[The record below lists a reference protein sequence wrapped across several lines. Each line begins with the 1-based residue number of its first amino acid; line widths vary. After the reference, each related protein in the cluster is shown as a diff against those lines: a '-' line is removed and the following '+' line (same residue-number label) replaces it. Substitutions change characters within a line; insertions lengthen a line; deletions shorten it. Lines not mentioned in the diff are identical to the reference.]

1 MRRRRVG
8 RRQLGRR
15 RFLGT
20 AGAVGTTALAG
31 CTGLFDIKQRA
42 FAAPPLVKNRPDA
55 VYYPTHVEQMR
66 MSGMQTKKGLTC
78 ALTYTYPHRFWLV
91 TGTHTKE
98 VKIQPKDS
106 VHLMP
111 VVWDAET
118 GVVAT
123 DANPQV
129 TVSHSADEVTSFT
142 PWPMLSQP
150 MGYHFG
156 DNVQL
161 PKNDTYDVA
170 VQIGNPSVERTGSL
184 SDAPERVSFSFSLK
198 YDRESLEQ
206 IPWHKL
212 PDKKGKRGAVPHMD
226 MKKLPSCTAP
236 KPNALPGQVV
246 GHAKSGDAVFYAAVV
261 GDASRFGGS
270 SDQSYLAVSPRSP
283 YDRYVLPSMSLSAT
297 LKRGS
302 KTVAHGPL
310 TQTLDPKLSL
320 HYGTPVSSVEAGDK
334 LTLSVGSP
342 PNFARHEGYET
353 AFLKM
358 PSMTL
363 TVPSSFGSNADVSA

>member
-1 MRRRRVG
+1 MR
-8 RRQLGRR
+8 RR
-15 RFLGT
+15 RFLGGASA
-20 AGAVGTTALAG
+20 AGAVALAG
-31 CTGLFDIKQRA
+31 CTDLLNIRQRA

-55 VYYPTHVEQMR
+55 VYYPTHVEEMR
-66 MSGMQTKKGLTC
+66 MSGMQTKSGYAC

-91 TGTHTKE
+91 TGTHTKQVE
-98 VKIQPKDS
+98 IQPNDA

-111 VVWDAET
+111 VIWDAET
-118 GVVAT
+118 GIVAT
-123 DANPQV
+123 DANPQM
-129 TVSHSADEVTSFT
+129 TVRRSGEEVTSLS

-161 PKNDTYDVA
+161 PKDDTYDVE
-170 VQIGNPSVERTGSL
+170 VRIGGSSVKRTGSL
-184 SDAPERVSFSFSLK
+184 ADAPKSATFSFKLDYSQQN
-198 YDRESLEQ
+198 LEQ

-236 KPNALPGQVV
+236 EPEALPGAVV
-246 GHAKSGDAVFYAAVV
+246 GRAKSGDAAFYATVV
-261 GDASRFGGS
+261 DDATRFGGA

-283 YDRYVLPSMSLSAT
+283 YDRYVLPMMALSAT

-302 KTVAHGPL
+302 KTVADGPL

-334 LTLSVGSP
+334 LTLSIGSP
-342 PNFARHEGYET
+342 PSFARHEGYET
-353 AFLKM
+353 AFLQM

-363 TVPSSFGSNADVSA
+363 TVPSSFGSTADTST